1 MTRQARAWLAKL
13 DNYFSSASLGAA
25 EGAVGPAGGAL
36 GCTIPWTCLK
46 LSEELEMPVPCSPTC
61 CSASLVSDKGNA
73 WTLPMCEQQQRVSGA
88 QEPLLHLC
96 GS

>member
-1 MTRQARAWLAKL
+1 MTRQARAWLAVL
-13 DNYFSSASLGAA
+13 DIYLSSSSLGAA

-46 LSEELEMPVPCSPTC
+46 FSEELEMPVPCSPTC
-61 CSASLVSDKGNA
+61 CSASLVSEKGEA
-73 WTLPMCEQQQRVSGA
+73 WTLPMCEQHQRVSGA

>member
-1 MTRQARAWLAKL
+1 MTRQARAWLAEL
-13 DNYFSSASLGAA
+13 DIYFSSVSLDAA
-25 EGAVGPAGGAL
+25 EGAMGPAGGAL
-36 GCTIPWTCLK
+36 GCAILWTYLK
-46 LSEELEMPVPCSPTC
+46 LSEELEMPVPCSPT
-61 CSASLVSDKGNA
+61 SRLASLVSDKGDA